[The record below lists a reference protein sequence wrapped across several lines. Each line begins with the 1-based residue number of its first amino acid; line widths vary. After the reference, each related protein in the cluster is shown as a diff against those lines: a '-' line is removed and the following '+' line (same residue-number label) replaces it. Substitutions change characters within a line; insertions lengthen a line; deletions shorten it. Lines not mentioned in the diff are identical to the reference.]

1 MCTLY
6 DEYQLDETCA
16 IEGSYARVLV
26 MKNDTF
32 DAVTVTKT
40 MSAPTGVTRGQL
52 DVLTG
57 LPLASAFE
65 IEVDRAQDTNSF
77 ETTPSDGVVTVHTPT
92 ITLTR
97 AGVSYTNHQLA
108 RDLEKC
114 CKLIVFLQL
123 NDGTGTWIMVGKNE
137 PKNATSPFL
146 TVNLKM
152 KSSLSTGGVN
162 TDTPTTTYVFTP
174 VSGGS
179 NVPFIPLS
187 AAAGASLE
195 AAIA

>member
-6 DEYQLDETCA
+6 EYLLDETCA
-16 IEGSYARVLV
+16 VEGSFGRVLV
-26 MKNDTF
+26 MKKETF
-32 DAVTVTKT
+32 DANTVTKT
-40 MSAPTGVTRGQL
+40 MGTGTTRGQL
-52 DVLTG
+52 AVLTG

-65 IEVDRAQDTNSF
+65 IEVDRKQDTNSF
-77 ETTPSDGVVTVHTPT
+77 ETTPSDGAVTVHTQT
-92 ITLTR
+92 VTLTR
-97 AGVSYTNHQLA
+97 TGVSYTNQQLA

-114 CKLIVFLQL
+114 CDLIVFLQL
-123 NDGTGTWIMVGKNE
+123 NDDAGTWIMVGKNE

-146 TVNLKM
+146 SVGLKM
-152 KSSLSTGGVN
+152 KSSLSTGGAN
-162 TDTPTTTYVFTP
+162 TDNSTTTYVFAP
-174 VSGGS
+174 VSGGA